1 VLAEPVRVAACLV
14 LAVAVLLGPVALGAH
29 LAHAQD
35 DEGYEDDQGY
45 DDGGQYAADTA
56 PDPGSYGEALDPYGS
71 WIDDDQYGRAWQP
84 AVNVDWAPYT
94 DGYWAWTPYGWTWV
108 SSEPW
113 GWTFHYGRW
122 AFVGGFWGWCPGPF
136 FAEPFFAPALVG
148 FVGGPRFFFGFGFP
162 FVVDPFFYYPYAY
175 PYYAPYSGYGY
186 EYPPPPPPEEPG
198 YEAGQEPQYGA
209 QSEAPPEETQPTPED
224 AERASYGLVQLRGVP
239 DGASVDLDGR
249 FWMKAERLENR
260 WVALPRG
267 PHTITVHVEG
277 REPAEQQV
285 DVEPGKTRVVRFTLG
300 RHRA

>member
-1 VLAEPVRVAACLV
+1 MRRLLACGVA
-14 LAVAVLLGPVALGAH
+14 LAVAMCVPAWAAH
-29 LAHAQD
+29 
-35 DEGYEDDQGY
+35 
-45 DDGGQYAADTA
+45 GG
-56 PDPGSYGEALDPYGS
+56 
-71 WIDDDQYGRAWQP
+71 
-84 AVNVDWAPYT
+84 
-94 DGYWAWTPYGWTWV
+94 
-108 SSEPW
+108 
-113 GWTFHYGRW
+113 
-122 AFVGGFWGWCPGPF
+122 GGHGMSGH
-136 FAEPFFAPALVG
+136 G
-148 FVGGPRFFFGFGFP
+148 MGGHGMGGHGMGMRGGPSSFGGHRGPGFRGSFHRHSGSRFFFGFGFP

-175 PYYAPYSGYGY
+175 PYPYYAPYGY

-209 QSEAPPEETQPTPED
+209 QSEAPPEESQPTPED

>member
-1 VLAEPVRVAACLV
+1 MRRLLAC
-14 LAVAVLLGPVALGAH
+14 GVALGVAMC
-29 LAHAQD
+29 
-35 DEGYEDDQGY
+35 
-45 DDGGQYAADTA
+45 
-56 PDPGSYGEALDPYGS
+56 
-71 WIDDDQYGRAWQP
+71 
-84 AVNVDWAPYT
+84 V
-94 DGYWAWTPYGWTWV
+94 
-108 SSEPW
+108 
-113 GWTFHYGRW
+113 
-122 AFVGGFWGWCPGPF
+122 
-136 FAEPFFAPALVG
+136 PALAAH
-148 FVGGPRFFFGFGFP
+148 GGGGHGMRTAHNEPSLKSAFHSARHEAEKAFGNEQIYLEKLILNPNHVEFQI
-162 FVVDPFFYYPYAY
+162 VVDPFFYYPYAY
-175 PYYAPYSGYGY
+175 PYYAPYPGYGY

-209 QSEAPPEETQPTPED
+209 QSEAPPEESQPTPED